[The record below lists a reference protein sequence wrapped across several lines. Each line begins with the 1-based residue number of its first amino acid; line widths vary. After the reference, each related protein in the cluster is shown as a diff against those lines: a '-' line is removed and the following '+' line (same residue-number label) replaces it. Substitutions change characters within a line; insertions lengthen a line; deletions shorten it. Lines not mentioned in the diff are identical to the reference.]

1 MMDAVFILFSLLLF
15 YFAIRYTKW
24 SDRV

>member
-1 MMDAVFILFSLLLF
+1 MDAVFILFSLLLF